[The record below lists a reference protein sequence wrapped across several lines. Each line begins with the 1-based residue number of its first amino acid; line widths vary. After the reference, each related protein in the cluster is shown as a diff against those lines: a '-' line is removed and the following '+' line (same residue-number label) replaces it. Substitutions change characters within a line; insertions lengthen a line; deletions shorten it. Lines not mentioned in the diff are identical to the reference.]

1 MENNSSFGAI
11 ALILTIVIS
20 IGSGILAWNWI
31 EPDSFMG
38 AIGFII
44 VWGVLS
50 KIGHLIAIGI
60 GAALS
65 K

>member
-1 MENNSSFGAI
+1 MENNSNFGAI

-20 IGSGILAWNWI
+20 IGSGILAWNWV
-31 EPDSFMG
+31 EPDSFLG

-44 VWGVLS
+44 VWGILS

-60 GAALS
+60 ANTF